1 MEVSIVIWCIC
12 MIIQARAVI
21 MGLDE
26 VDTFLQFMKLRL
38 DGTNIII
45 MYLSSINADVIRSC
59 TKFLQGKIIL
69 AIDAELIN
77 VKDSDLW
84 VFK

>member
-1 MEVSIVIWCIC
+1 
-12 MIIQARAVI
+12 
-21 MGLDE
+21 MGFDE
-26 VDTFLQFMKLRL
+26 VDAFLQFMKPRL

-45 MYLSSINADVIRSC
+45 MYLSGINADVIRSC

-77 VKDSDLW
+77 VKDSDL
-84 VFK
+84 